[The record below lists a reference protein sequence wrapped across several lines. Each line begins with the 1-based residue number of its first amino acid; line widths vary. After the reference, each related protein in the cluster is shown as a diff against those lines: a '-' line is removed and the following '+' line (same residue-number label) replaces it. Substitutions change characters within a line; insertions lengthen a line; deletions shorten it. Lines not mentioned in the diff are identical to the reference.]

1 MKNFKKNKKEKG
13 FAIILA
19 LVLLLAMSLM
29 GGALVVVASGD
40 HQNNNIR
47 DEYQQTFYIAE
58 IGIRAGENYLLDKFL
73 GPYDETTGER
83 DKSKKDL
90 PINQDGEWNGK
101 MQNKDNFGTKCRNS
115 FNDFDRASLKI
126 VAAQSW
132 NFGEFMA
139 KSFENVT
146 NAEVKKGLD
155 VEAKKLEQYYYE
167 FFITR
172 LGSAPFEGTG
182 GSVKKTASDVEID
195 GMAYRIYACGI
206 HKPSKRMVVPL
217 ETVVVLPR

>member
-19 LVLLLAMSLM
+19 LVLLVAMSLM

-83 DKSKKDL
+83 DKSNKDL
-90 PINQDGEWNGK
+90 PKNQDGEWNGE
-101 MQNKDNFGTKCRNS
+101 MQNENNFDQRCRNS

-132 NFGEFMA
+132 NFGKFMA

-172 LGSAPFEGTG
+172 IGSAPFEGTG